1 MIKKFLIYFII
12 GFILIGVASF
22 FLPLAAYSFGKYG
35 LIISVT
41 LFIILVLAFVYII
54 SKVAGKGLKPPDL
67 PNGIPALATI
77 TNFQQSGIN
86 LKMGT
91 YQYYEM
97 LIDVNVH
104 GTDGSKW
111 PARIKQM
118 ISLAQL
124 NMFPIGATITVKY
137 DPNNKA
143 KVVLSNEMPN
153 SNTAFNSTGF
163 GNIDQ
168 LKPIG

>member
-1 MIKKFLIYFII
+1 MANKFLLYFFI
-12 GFILIGVASF
+12 GFIIIGVASF
-22 FLPLAAYSFGKYG
+22 FLPIAIFSLGKYG
-35 LIISVT
+35 LVIAVT
-41 LFIILVLAFVYII
+41 VFIIIVLAFVYLMT
-54 SKVAGKGLKPPDL
+54 KVAAKGLKPPNL

-86 LKMGT
+86 LQMGT

-104 GTDGSKW
+104 GNDGSNW

-118 ISLAQL
+118 ISIAQL

-137 DPNNKA
+137 DPDKKS
-143 KVVLSNEMPN
+143 KVVLSNEIPN
-153 SNTAFNSTGF
+153 GSHVFNSPGF
-163 GNIDQ
+163 NGIN
-168 LKPIG
+168 KARPTR